1 MCEFKTHTEYAFKA
15 YSTPWTH
22 SQWMSRA
29 AWWLLPILVQLQAGR
44 AGIKVKIEGVL
55 PQNQQEL
62 TRLEWTTKGHKL
74 PSLKV
79 IVLICFN
86 FTLLMLANFI
96 FWCCNF

>member
-44 AGIKVKIEGVL
+44 AGIKD
-55 PQNQQEL
+55 
-62 TRLEWTTKGHKL
+62 
-74 PSLKV
+74 
-79 IVLICFN
+79 
-86 FTLLMLANFI
+86 
-96 FWCCNF
+96 